1 MLKAFVLLVLVQF
14 GEEAGARLLA
24 LPVPGPMLGLALL
37 ALSAAA
43 WPPLFRGVEGTAD
56 LMLRHLSLLFVPAGV
71 GVLQHGGLLR
81 REWLPLLGVLVLGTA
96 VTLVVTALVFVAA
109 SRMVRQS
116 VREERP

>member
-1 MLKAFVLLVLVQF
+1 MLKAFVLLVLFQF
-14 GEEAGARLLA
+14 GGEAGARLLA
-24 LPVPGPMLGLALL
+24 LPVPGPVLGAGPLGAVRRGLA
-37 ALSAAA
+37 AAVS
-43 WPPLFRGVEGTAD
+43 GVEGTAD

>member
-1 MLKAFVLLVLVQF
+1 MSV
-14 GEEAGARLLA
+14 R
-24 LPVPGPMLGLALL
+24 
-37 ALSAAA
+37 
-43 WPPLFRGVEGTAD
+43 R
-56 LMLRHLSLLFVPAGV
+56 
-71 GVLQHGGLLR
+71 R